1 MYNSTKKCLTEQN
14 PLENQLDR
22 MFFLAAE
29 EKMLPKIIYDYSY
42 FNDPNRHEDAI
53 QKDDVCFWVMYVG
66 FG

>member
-29 EKMLPKIIYDYSY
+29 EKMLPKIIYDYSMQ
-42 FNDPNRHEDAI
+42 NKDPKLVNEYRQSVRNI
-53 QKDDVCFWVMYVG
+53 YSYTCT
-66 FG
+66 